1 MLLEDGPQKKKMFTT
16 GPRVW
21 ALQLPSVPNK
31 GPSFQTPYGKQNKAR
46 VPIFQLPVNFFHK
59 SIPDGPRLTK
69 SLHLRGFPSS
79 LRLLLAMLS
88 RFQLLLVVIKK
99 IPQILDEIWISK
111 FQLPLFL
118 GAISM
123 FCNAKSVQGTPAAFG
138 RGADS
143 RVAPQPPCVGVGF
156 ET

>member
-1 MLLEDGPQKKKMFTT
+1 MGHRKMFFLFTT

-59 SIPDGPRLTK
+59 FIPDGPRLTK

-79 LRLLLAMLS
+79 LRLFWPRDLS
-88 RFQLLLVVIKK
+88 S
-99 IPQILDEIWISK
+99 WNS
-111 FQLPLFL
+111 
-118 GAISM
+118 S
-123 FCNAKSVQGTPAAFG
+123 AKSV
-138 RGADS
+138 ADHS
-143 RVAPQPPCVGVGF
+143 KCSLKGVINWLKATLYDHLYKVVPSNLSKLTYNLVNHGLW
-156 ET
+156 